1 MEASA
6 PRRDWRVYLGLGATL
21 VWLGLAVLYVG
32 HAIGWMGFLGR
43 PADEVGQFLDGAF
56 APLAFLWL
64 VLGLFM
70 QQSELA
76 ENNRA
81 IARQFDVM
89 RHAAEQAEI
98 QARAIAANELH
109 ARQDTFIEL
118 AKLVGQQLDVIAG
131 MLFLSSQGSAGDG
144 LVSDAE
150 MDQLWSRMA
159 SGESALFC
167 RRLIG
172 LRFTLDEEPAR
183 ALFWGTPIRTRHS
196 ETFIASF
203 ERLLRAAAGCDPDGM
218 IVDALC
224 GNAQGRLHRIM
235 VELRSPAPAAG

>member
-1 MEASA
+1 MDR
-6 PRRDWRVYLGLGATL
+6 RRDWRVYLGLAVTL
-21 VWLGLAVLYVG
+21 GWLTLTAAYLSEGM
-32 HAIGWMGFLGR
+32 GWAGFFAR
-43 PADEVGQFLDGAF
+43 PADEIGQFLDGAF

-81 IARQFDVM
+81 IARQYDVM
-89 RHAAEQAEI
+89 RHAAEQAEV
-98 QARAIAANELH
+98 QARAISANELH

-118 AKLVGQQLDVIAG
+118 AKLVAQQLDLIAG
-131 MLFLSSQGSAGDG
+131 MLFLSSQSTAGDG
-144 LVSDAE
+144 VVSDQE
-150 MDQLWSRMA
+150 MDDLWGRMA

-172 LRFTLDEEPAR
+172 LRFSLGAEPAA

-196 ETFIASF
+196 ETFIACF
-203 ERLLRAAAGCDPDGM
+203 KRLLRAAAGCDPDGM
-218 IVDALC
+218 IVDALE
-224 GNAQGRLHRIM
+224 GNVQGRLHRVM
-235 VELRSPAPAAG
+235 LELREVAPPVRA